1 MASGNFK
8 TRVDIKPVAEILK
21 RHGLQNEG
29 AVTLF
34 LRNEV
39 DRYSDPYIPFKAGD
53 LKNNK
58 SYPNNH
64 SIKYISPYARIHY
77 HGKVMIDPKYKVGG
91 FYNAEKKRWYS
102 RTSVKKILSN
112 RNFKYHGAPKRG
124 AFWDKRMWNDRGKE
138 ICNNLEVF
146 IKQYVR

>member
-21 RHGLQNEG
+21 RHGLQEGG

-39 DRYSDPYIPFKAGD
+39 DRLSDPYVPFKKGN
-53 LKNNK
+53 LKSNK

-64 SIKYISPYARIHY
+64 SIKYNSPYARIHY
-77 HGKVMIDPKYKVGG
+77 HGKVMVDPKYKVGG
-91 FYNAEKKRWYS
+91 FYNKKTGKWFS
-102 RTSVKKILSN
+102 RTNVKKVLSN
-112 RNFKYHGAPKRG
+112 KNFKYNGGPKRG
-124 AFWDKRMWNDRGKE
+124 PYWDKRMVNDRIKE
-138 ICNNLEVF
+138 ICNSLEAF
-146 IKQYVR
+146 IKKYGK